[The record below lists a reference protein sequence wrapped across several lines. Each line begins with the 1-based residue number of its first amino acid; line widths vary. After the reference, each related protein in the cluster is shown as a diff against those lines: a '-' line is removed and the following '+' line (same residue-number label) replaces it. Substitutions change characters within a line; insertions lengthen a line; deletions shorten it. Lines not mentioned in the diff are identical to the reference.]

1 MSLRKNLF
9 FLFLIIVQCLLAEAQ
24 DSTGVQLRP
33 KVGVVLSGGGAL
45 GFAHVG
51 VLKVLE
57 EVGMPIDYIGGT
69 SMGSIIGGL
78 YAVGYSADSL
88 SKLIAAQNWT
98 NLLGD
103 RIDRQYLSFEEKEHD
118 GKLFIPYP
126 ISNGRFKLPS
136 SLISGNNLEM
146 LLSELF
152 WNHLTDTN
160 FLKLPKPFLCVATN
174 LEKCE
179 ATVFT
184 SGYLPKAIRAS
195 MAIPTVFEPVRMNGQ
210 LYVDGGIYNNFPV
223 DEVKKLGADIIIG
236 VDVGFEPFK
245 GKDLESMFRIIEQSI
260 FIHTI
265 DKNNERR
272 SMCDVL
278 ITLHVPDLNM
288 MSFDQADTI
297 IRMGEAEAR
306 KQYDRL
312 KALADSLR
320 NFKVMPV
327 AHDSMPL
334 QAKPIYINRLR
345 IEGNQ
350 TIPAGFIL
358 SRFDFSAPDTVY
370 PWRIN
375 EGIKRLFGTHL
386 FEKVGYRIENNVE
399 GNVLIIELNE
409 RKSSVFTAGINYNS
423 DYRASI
429 FFNTAFPNLIIPGS
443 KLSLDILLGENPKI
457 NADYFIY
464 RGWKPNLGKLSGF
477 WRFDFGLNFK
487 TNHYTLPTYNNDI
500 LLATNGYTDISCA
513 LYGQTIFEN
522 AYAVGLG
529 IQQEFIAQ
537 KADINPLNTQ
547 NTKYRLLNYFSYLKF
562 DTYDRTY
569 FPSKGVNIYGEIKY
583 ITSPFLSEK
592 LKPAVVLSGKYK
604 IAIPVKEKVTLLCH
618 VYSGLSFADSL
629 PSNYSYRLGG
639 VFTYYVKNAFPFYGY
654 NLLEIDSKN
663 ALAGAGGIQVE
674 IFKKNFATFYFNAAR
689 YNDNLTSLITQNN
702 TIYGY
707 AFSWGYN
714 SIIGPIEFIVSK
726 SHDRD
731 LQLFFN
737 VGFWF

>member
-1 MSLRKNLF
+1 MSFPKRIFALV
-9 FLFLIIVQCLLAEAQ
+9 LIIIQCSLVQAQ
-24 DSTGVQLRP
+24 DSIFDRSRP

-57 EVGMPIDYIGGT
+57 EVGMPVDFIGGT

-78 YAVGYSADSL
+78 YAVGYTADSL
-88 SKLIAAQNWT
+88 SKLIAAQNWAK
-98 NLLGD
+98 LLGD
-103 RIDRQYLSFEEKEHD
+103 RVDRQYLSFEEKEHD

-126 ISNGRFKLPS
+126 ISGGKLKLPT

-152 WNHLTDTN
+152 WNYLTDTN
-160 FLKLPKPFLCVATN
+160 FLELPRPFLCVATN

-245 GKDLESMFRIIEQSI
+245 GEELESMFRIIEQTI

-265 DKNNERR
+265 DRNNERR

-288 MSFDQADTI
+288 MSFDKADTI
-297 IRMGEAEAR
+297 IKLGEFQAR

-312 KALADSLR
+312 KALADSIR
-320 NFKVMPV
+320 NLEVKPNRYVK
-327 AHDSMPL
+327 SL
-334 QAKPIYINRLR
+334 SCAKPLYIKMLR
-345 IEGNQ
+345 VEGNH
-350 TIPAGFIL
+350 TIPDGFVL
-358 SRFDFSAPDTVY
+358 ARFDFNAPDTAY
-370 PWRIN
+370 PWLIN
-375 EGIKRLFGTHL
+375 EGLKRLYGTHL
-386 FEKVGYRIENNVE
+386 FEKVGYKVE
-399 GNVLIIELNE
+399 KTDDGNELIIELTV

-429 FFNTAFPNLIIPGS
+429 FFNSAFPNLIIPGS

-457 NADYFIY
+457 NADFFIY
-464 RGWKPNLGKLSGF
+464 RGWKPNLGSLSGF
-477 WRFDFGLNFK
+477 WRFDFGINFK
-487 TNHYTLPTYNNDI
+487 TNHYTLPTYNNDVR
-500 LLATNGYTDISCA
+500 LATNGYTDISLA

-529 IQQEFIAQ
+529 VQQEFIAQ
-537 KADINPLNTQ
+537 KADINPLNTR
-547 NTKYRLLNYFSYLKF
+547 NTKYRLLNYYSYIKF

-569 FPSKGVNIYGEIKY
+569 FPSKGVLVNGEIKY
-583 ITSPFLSEK
+583 ITSPFAKEN
-592 LKPAVVLSGKYK
+592 LKPAVIISGKYK
-604 IAIPVKEKVTLLCH
+604 LAVPLSEKVSLLCH
-618 VYSGLSFADSL
+618 VYSGSSFADSL
-629 PSNYSYRLGG
+629 PANYSYRLGG
-639 VFTYYVKNAFPFYGY
+639 VVTYYVK
-654 NLLEIDSKN
+654 KC
-663 ALAGAGGIQVE
+663 
-674 IFKKNFATFYFNAAR
+674 
-689 YNDNLTSLITQNN
+689 
-702 TIYGY
+702 
-707 AFSWGYN
+707 FSFLW
-714 SIIGPIEFIVSK
+714 I
-726 SHDRD
+726 
-731 LQLFFN
+731 
-737 VGFWF
+737 